1 MPTKVYPEL
10 PSSVVE
16 AIEIDTDNNTVSI
29 IYKSNHKRYTY
40 QSENATEFEQQLLAE
55 FDQGIDTGYSDVSI
69 GRFVNK
75 NVNGGGL
82 TLLTD

>member
-29 IYKSNHKRYTY
+29 IYKSNRKRYTY
-40 QSENATEFEQQLLAE
+40 QSENASEFEQQLLAE